1 VAVSSR
7 GRAAGAGQQ
16 LPVANGSF
24 RVACSNRQQ
33 HMAPAMLA
41 SLIPIASGEPGTQLW
56 EIGLAHG
63 VSRSALRTHLGDPF
77 YVETDSLCTFGG
89 EEDWWA
95 YRSQTGEVF
104 AVCLRVPYEDAV
116 LYLSDPTEESI
127 RTGTTLLGPWT
138 LELFDLPRHR

>member
-1 VAVSSR
+1 MAS
-7 GRAAGAGQQ
+7 AECGQQ

-24 RVACSNRQQ
+24 QVACSSRQP
-33 HMAPAMLA
+33 HVLTAMLA
-41 SLIPIASGEPGTQLW
+41 SLIPISQDDPGTQLW
-56 EIGLAHG
+56 EVGWARG

-89 EEDWWA
+89 EEDWWS
-95 YRSQTGEVF
+95 YRSQTGAVF

-116 LYLSDPTEESI
+116 LCLSDPTEESI
-127 RTGTTLLGPWT
+127 RTGATLLGPWA